1 MRSVQNLLSELA
13 YVGRSIEYLENVL
26 SDVEAVAE
34 RLGRRIG
41 DDPLLEGMIE
51 HETNV
56 WSAAM
61 KHQCDA
67 ATRTAEVWRERIEGL
82 ET

>member
-26 SDVEAVAE
+26 SDIEAVAE
-34 RLGRRIG
+34 RLGRRHG
-41 DDPLLEGMIE
+41 DDPLLEGMVE

-56 WSAAM
+56 WAAAM
-61 KHQCDA
+61 KHQLDA
-67 ATRTAEVWRERIEGL
+67 STRTAEAWRERMEGL

>member
-13 YVGRSIEYLENVL
+13 YVTRSMEYLGDVL
-26 SDVEAVAE
+26 SDIEAVAE
-34 RLGRRIG
+34 RLGRRQG
-41 DDPLLEGMIE
+41 DDPLLEGMVE

-67 ATRTAEVWRERIEGL
+67 ATRTAEAWRERMEGL